1 MTVAQL
7 IQHLRQY
14 PDDLRVV
21 VDSYE
26 DGFDDV
32 EPERI
37 LTGRISLNTGTQWYY
52 GRHGGPEEGAE
63 NVDALLIRRDH
74 SMDSHVHTPDHET
87 D

>member
-7 IQHLRQY
+7 IRHLRQY

-32 EPERI
+32 APERI
-37 LTGRISLNTGTQWYY
+37 LTARISLNTGTRWYY

-63 NVDALLIRRDH
+63 NVDALIIRRDH
-74 SMDSHVHTPDHET
+74 SMDSHVHTSDHEGG
-87 D
+87 